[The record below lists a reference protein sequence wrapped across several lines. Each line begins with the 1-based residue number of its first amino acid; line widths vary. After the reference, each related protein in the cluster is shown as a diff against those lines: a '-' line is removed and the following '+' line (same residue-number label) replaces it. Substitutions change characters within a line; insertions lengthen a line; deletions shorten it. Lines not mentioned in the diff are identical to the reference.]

1 MGSENYLGVIPVGTG
16 NDFYKS
22 ILKQNTEMYEKIDVA
37 QINDKYFINIACFGI
52 DADVGNNTKIIKNK
66 LIPIK
71 QRYNAS
77 LIYTFFKYK
86 NKEAEFTSKEEK
98 QQGKFTTIVI
108 ANGMY
113 YGGGFQIAPNSK
125 YNDGLLDV
133 YYAKDLK
140 KYELLGLVLKIKK
153 GTHEQSKS
161 INKFQTT
168 EITIKLKE
176 QTICNID
183 GDEITDTNFKI
194 KLLPQAITLYNNQ
207 ELIKKVLG

>member
-1 MGSENYLGVIPVGTG
+1 
-16 NDFYKS
+16 
-22 ILKQNTEMYEKIDVA
+22 MYEKIDVA

-86 NKEAEFTSKEEK
+86 NKEAEFTSKE
-98 QQGKFTTIVI
+98 QQQKGKFTTIVV

-125 YNDGLLDV
+125 YNDGLLDI
-133 YYAKDLK
+133 YYAKDMK
-140 KYELLGLVLKIKK
+140 KYK
-153 GTHEQSKS
+153 
-161 INKFQTT
+161 
-168 EITIKLKE
+168 
-176 QTICNID
+176 
-183 GDEITDTNFKI
+183 
-194 KLLPQAITLYNNQ
+194 
-207 ELIKKVLG
+207 

>member
-1 MGSENYLGVIPVGTG
+1 MGSQNYLGVIPVGTG

-22 ILKQNTEMYEKIDVA
+22 ISKQNTKLYEKVDVA

-86 NKEAEFTSKEEK
+86 NKEAEFISKEEE

-153 GTHEQSKS
+153 GTLIAS
-161 INKFQTT
+161 ILRDGKMIFPGGNDAIKINDSVMVVTT
-168 EITIKLKE
+168 ASSIEDFDDILE
-176 QTICNID
+176 
-183 GDEITDTNFKI
+183 
-194 KLLPQAITLYNNQ
+194 
-207 ELIKKVLG
+207 

>member
-1 MGSENYLGVIPVGTG
+1 MLYPAELLTHLTNNI
-16 NDFYKS
+16 S
-22 ILKQNTEMYEKIDVA
+22 ILTYKEDVA

-113 YGGGFQIAPNSK
+113 
-125 YNDGLLDV
+125 
-133 YYAKDLK
+133 
-140 KYELLGLVLKIKK
+140 
-153 GTHEQSKS
+153 
-161 INKFQTT
+161 
-168 EITIKLKE
+168 
-176 QTICNID
+176 
-183 GDEITDTNFKI
+183 
-194 KLLPQAITLYNNQ
+194 
-207 ELIKKVLG
+207 

>member
-1 MGSENYLGVIPVGTG
+1 MGSQNYLGVIPVGTG

-22 ILKQNTEMYEKIDVA
+22 ISKQNTKLYEKVDVA

-86 NKEAEFTSKEEK
+86 NKEAEFTSKE
-98 QQGKFTTIVI
+98 QQQKGKFTTIVI

-125 YNDGLLDV
+125 YNDGLLDI
-133 YYAKDLK
+133 YYAKDMK
-140 KYELLGLVLKIKK
+140 KYKLPGLIIKIKK

-161 INKFQTT
+161 IHKFQTT
-168 EITIKLKE
+168 EITIKL
-176 QTICNID
+176 I
-183 GDEITDTNFKI
+183 
-194 KLLPQAITLYNNQ
+194 PQAITLYNNQ